1 MRSFKIFSRN
11 MVDDFIKSREYVGN
25 VLLLLNKKI
34 DYFKIEGVYSDMN
47 NQNEILGEIIRKRRR
62 QLGMTQ
68 EDLVDIEISKKTL

>member
-1 MRSFKIFSRN
+1 MRSFKIFSSN